1 MSTNEGKVILV
12 VGGACGMGAATVCAL
27 YRQGAEQRIRK
38 YLVDNDFVDAVI
50 QLPKNI
56 FFGTSITTCILVMR
70 RTKRGQGVL
79 FVDASRYFVPGSPQN
94 SLGEDNVQEIVRIYR
109 ERVDVDHVAKL
120 VTNEELKE
128 AKYRMSV
135 SAWVEPEDTREKV
148 DIKAL
153 NAEIAEIV
161 ARETELRAKVDAI
174 VAELE
179 ADDE

>member
-1 MSTNEGKVILV
+1 MHALSWLANDGV
-12 VGGACGMGAATVCAL
+12 AAMLTFPGAL
-27 YRQGAEQRIRK
+27 YRQGAEQRIRQ
-38 YLVDNDFVDAVI
+38 YLVDNDYVDAVI

-70 RTKRGQGVL
+70 RTKRDSSVL
-79 FVDASRYFVPGSPQN
+79 FVDASKYFVAGSPQN
-94 SLGEDNVQEIVRIYR
+94 HLSDENIDEIVRIYR
-109 ERVDVDHVAKL
+109 ERKDVDHVAKL
-120 VTNEELKE
+120 VTNEELGE

-135 SAWVEPEDTREKV
+135 SAWVEPEDTREKI
-148 DIKAL
+148 DIKQL
-153 NAEIAEIV
+153 NAEIAGIV